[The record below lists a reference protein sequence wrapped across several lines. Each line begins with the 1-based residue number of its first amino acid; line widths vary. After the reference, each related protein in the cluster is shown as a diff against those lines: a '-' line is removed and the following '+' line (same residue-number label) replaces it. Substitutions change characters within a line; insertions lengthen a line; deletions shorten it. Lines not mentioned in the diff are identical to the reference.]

1 MVDQVRRLIGDLLD
15 HASYFLF
22 FLFVFVIL
30 TSFSPALFLQA
41 LGAIDAFL
49 PQFISDYFAS
59 IHVTS
64 KQLFS
69 LYYIL
74 SVITISSLILFLIQV
89 RIGQT
94 WIYTQ
99 KLFEK
104 CILVC
109 SYFLMINM
117 ILSNLNL
124 PTANLGKLM
133 ESNINFFYLVFPALT
148 TGLVGMIFMYIII
161 PSIFMVISPTRFKDR
176 FK

>member
-1 MVDQVRRLIGDLLD
+1 MLLC
-15 HASYFLF
+15 
-22 FLFVFVIL
+22 
-30 TSFSPALFLQA
+30 
-41 LGAIDAFL
+41 
-49 PQFISDYFAS
+49 
-59 IHVTS
+59 
-64 KQLFS
+64 FS
-69 LYYIL
+69 LRFSFRASSPPCCYSL
-74 SVITISSLILFLIQV
+74 SLHDALPIFQV